1 MNDLP
6 GCLFLNVLPSKVP
19 LAISPHLKD
28 AGSPEK
34 GVTLVPGDPGCAAGS
49 C

>member
-6 GCLFLNVLPSKVP
+6 GRLFLNVLPSKVP
-19 LAISPHLKD
+19 LAISPRLKD
-28 AGSPEK
+28 VGSPEK
-34 GVTLVPGDPGCAAGS
+34 GVTLAPGDLGCAAVS